1 MVEWLIDKSLNLIGI
16 PILTAVGVAVVSF
29 FKSFASANEA
39 KKHMKILDDLI
50 TSAVESENQKKVDSL
65 KGTDEWTDEMQDKV
79 FQDVKHRVMSLLT
92 VKTQKVLSDSYVNFE
107 QFIELRI
114 EKIVKD
120 VKYKKKKEVI
130 C

>member
-120 VKYKKKKEVI
+120 VKYKKEKEVI
-130 C
+130 